1 MVGAN
6 SEGAEHR
13 ILPVTALPTLVSQ
26 SFHGGERGQPTSV
39 SVHERKSNYG
49 DGLRNSRSLGWENLQ
64 RRKWHPTL
72 VFLPGKFHGQKS
84 LVGCKKLA

>member
-1 MVGAN
+1 MGLTQK
-6 SEGAEHR
+6 GAENR

-26 SFHGGERGQPTSV
+26 FFHEGECGQPISMSV
-39 SVHERKSNYG
+39 SERKSNYD
-49 DGLRNSRSLGWENLQ
+49 DGLRNSRSLDWENPP

-84 LVGCKKLA
+84 LVGCKESA